1 MKKLLSWLFGSV
13 YVTITGAQPEQVLNL
28 CAREGILLWKTIWQD
43 TFSLKLLVPERQC
56 ARLLELAAQ
65 GQCSAEKGAHRGLP
79 AFLRRFRRRYA
90 LLGGLFLC
98 LVMVGV
104 GSQTILTI
112 EVIGNQDLTSEEII
126 SQLRLCGVGVGS
138 FGPAIPIREKEN
150 QLMMVMDQLSVCAL
164 NRRGT
169 CLEVIVREREET
181 PAVREEAMPTDVIAS
196 ATGIITHIE
205 PWTGDAQFEEGDL
218 VVKGDILI
226 SGLVTMDPPPN
237 VWLEDGAED
246 MGSALVHADGK
257 VLAHTYHTLS
267 ASLDLNTP
275 VKAYT
280 GEETTRYSLSVMGK
294 RMKIYK
300 NSGIPYE
307 KYDTMIRFKSWTPV
321 EGRTLPI
328 VWAQETFREYT
339 LDTAPLDIAQ
349 GEEMLRRELL
359 RDLEETLDQG
369 EVLETEYQ
377 CEIQGDVLTVKLLAQ
392 CSEQIGRQVPMDTQ
406 ERVHGPTH
414 PPYPSDEGSPDTKES
429 QTTED
434 SP

>member
-1 MKKLLSWLFGSV
+1 MKKLLAWLFGSV
-13 YVTITGAQPEQVLNL
+13 YVTITGAQPERVLNL
-28 CAREGILLWKTIWQD
+28 CAREGVLLWKIIWQD
-43 TFSLKLLVPERQC
+43 PFCLQLLVPERQYE
-56 ARLLELAAQ
+56 RLLELAAR
-65 GQCSAEKGAHRGLP
+65 GQCSTQGERRWGLP
-79 AFLRRFRRRYA
+79 SFLRRFRRRYA
-90 LLGGLFLC
+90 LLGGLALC
-98 LVMVGV
+98 LVLAGF

-112 EVIGNQDLTSEEII
+112 EVTGNQSITSQEII

-138 FGPAIPIREKEN
+138 FGPTIPIREKEN
-150 QLMMVMDQLSVCAL
+150 QLMMSMDTLSVCAL

-169 CLEVIVREREET
+169 CLEVIVRERGET
-181 PAVREEAMPTDVIAS
+181 PKVREESQPTDVIAS

-205 PWTGDAQFEEGDL
+205 PWRGDAQYQEGDM
-218 VVKGDILI
+218 VVKGDVLI
-226 SGLVTMDPPPN
+226 SGLIEMDPPPN
-237 VWLEDGAED
+237 VWLENGAEN
-246 MGSALVHADGK
+246 MGTALVHAEGK
-257 VLAHTYHTLS
+257 VLARTYHNLS

-275 VKAYT
+275 VKVYT

-307 KYDTMIRFKSWTPV
+307 KYDTIIRFKSWTPV

-328 VWAQETFREYT
+328 VWEQETLREYT

-359 RDLEETLDQG
+359 RDLEATLDQG
-369 EVLETEYQ
+369 KVLQTDYQ
-377 CEIQGDVLTVKLLAQ
+377 CEIQGNILTVKLLAQ

-406 ERVHGPTH
+406 ERVQGPTH
-414 PPYPSDEGSPDTKES
+414 PPYPLDEGSPNTKES

>member
-1 MKKLLSWLFGSV
+1 MKKLLAWLFGSV
-13 YVTITGAQPEQVLNL
+13 YVTIAGAQPERVLNL
-28 CAREGILLWKTIWQD
+28 CAQEGILLWKVIWQD
-43 TFSLKLLVPERQC
+43 PFCLKLLVPERQC
-56 ARLLELAAQ
+56 ARLMALAER
-65 GQCSAEKGAHRGLP
+65 GQCSAEEGGHWGFP

-90 LLGGLFLC
+90 LTGGLLLC
-98 LVMVGV
+98 LVLVGI

-112 EVIGNQDLTSEEII
+112 EVTGNQSITSEEVI

-138 FGPAIPIREKEN
+138 FGPSIPIREKEN
-150 QLMMVMDQLSVCAL
+150 QLMMAMDRLSVCAL

-169 CLEVIVREREET
+169 CLEVIIREQEAA
-181 PAVREEAMPTDVIAS
+181 PQVREESQPTDVIAS

-205 PWTGDAQFEEGDL
+205 PWRGDAQYQEGDM
-218 VVKGDILI
+218 VVKGDVLI
-226 SGLVTMDPPPN
+226 SGQVEMDPPPN
-237 VWLEDGAED
+237 VWLENGQEN
-246 MGSALVHADGK
+246 MGTALVHAEGK
-257 VLAHTYHTLS
+257 VLARTYHRLS
-267 ASLDLNTP
+267 ASIDLNAP
-275 VKAYT
+275 VKVYT
-280 GEETTRYSLSVMGK
+280 GEEITRYSLSVMGK

-328 VWAQETFREYT
+328 VWEQETLREYT
-339 LDTAPLDIAQ
+339 LDTVPLDIAQ

-359 RDLEETLDQG
+359 RDLEAILDQG
-369 EVLETEYQ
+369 KVLQTDYECQIEG
-377 CEIQGDVLTVKLLAQ
+377 EVLTVKLLAQ

-406 ERVHGPTH
+406 ERVQGPTH
-414 PPYPSDEGSPDTKES
+414 PPYPLDKESPDAKER